1 MLKSVNLPYTYTC
14 NNPPYT
20 YVYNNAM
27 PLQFE
32 KNSA

>member
-1 MLKSVNLPYTYTC
+1 MLKSANLPYTYTC

-32 KNSA
+32 KK